1 MDRHFF
7 NFEEYDLAQALFDE
21 GVSLYAYG
29 LGCFGEKKGRV
40 ISFDTADVEI
50 DEEEF
55 GCTAEDLCRPVVFNC
70 DVGQG
75 TCNAVEWEKVI
86 GDIYCNEEE
95 YQKFVVK
102 SLEKITDEIGNS
114 PIPLN
119 VIIKHLK
126 KHIA

>member
-7 NFEEYDLAQALFDE
+7 KHEEYDLARALFDA

-29 LGCFGEKKGRV
+29 LGPFGEHKGRV
-40 ISFDTADVEI
+40 ISFDEADVEI

-55 GCTAEDLCRPVVFNC
+55 GCTAEDLTRPVVFNR

-75 TCNAVEWEKVI
+75 TCNTIEWERVI
-86 GDIYCNEEE
+86 GDLYCNEED
-95 YQKFVVK
+95 YQNFVVK
-102 SLEKITDEIGNS
+102 SLEKITNEISKS

-119 VIIKHLK
+119 VVIEHLK
-126 KHIA
+126 KFIA

>member
-7 NFEEYDLAQALFDE
+7 KIEEYDLARALFDE
-21 GVSLYAYG
+21 GFSLYAYG
-29 LGCFGEKKGRV
+29 LGAFGEKKGRV

-55 GCTAEDLCRPVVFNC
+55 ECTAEDLTRPVVFNC

-75 TCNAVEWEKVI
+75 TCNAIEWERVI
-86 GDIYCNEEE
+86 GDLYCNEEN
-95 YQKFVVK
+95 YQNFINKQ
-102 SLEKITDEIGNS
+102 LEKITDEISKS

-119 VIIKHLK
+119 IVIEHLK
-126 KHIA
+126 KFIA

>member
-7 NFEEYDLAQALFDE
+7 KIEEYDLARTLFDA

-29 LGCFGEKKGRV
+29 LGPFGEQKGRV
-40 ISFDTADVEI
+40 ISFDVADVEI

-55 GCTAEDLCRPVVFNC
+55 ECTAEDLCRPVVFDC

-75 TCNAVEWEKVI
+75 TCNALEWERCI
-86 GDIYCNEEE
+86 GDLYCNDEK
-95 YQKFVVK
+95 YQNFVVK
-102 SLEKITDEIGNS
+102 SLEKITKAVGDS
-114 PIPLN
+114 PIPLS

-126 KHIA
+126 NSVA

>member
-7 NFEEYDLAQALFDE
+7 KIEEYDLARALFDA

-29 LGCFGEKKGRV
+29 LGPFGEHKGRV
-40 ISFDTADVEI
+40 ISFDVADVEI

-55 GCTAEDLCRPVVFNC
+55 ECTAEDLCRPVVFNR

-75 TCNAVEWEKVI
+75 TCNALEWERCI
-86 GDIYCNEEE
+86 GDLYCSEED
-95 YQKFVVK
+95 YQNFIVK
-102 SLEKITDEIGNS
+102 SLEKITDEIGKS

-119 VIIKHLK
+119 IVIEHLK

>member
-7 NFEEYDLAQALFDE
+7 NPEEYDLARALFDA

-29 LGCFGEKKGRV
+29 LGAFGEKKGCV

-55 GCTAEDLCRPVVFNC
+55 ECTAEDLCRPVVFDR

-75 TCNAVEWEKVI
+75 TCNAIEWERVI
-86 GDIYCNEEE
+86 GDLYCSEED
-95 YQKFVVK
+95 YQKYVVK
-102 SLEKITDEIGNS
+102 SLEKITSEIS
-114 PIPLN
+114 KLPIPLN
-119 VIIKHLK
+119 IVIEHLK
-126 KHIA
+126 AFIA

>member
-7 NFEEYDLAQALFDE
+7 KIEEYDLARALFDE
-21 GVSLYAYG
+21 GFSLYAYG
-29 LGCFGEKKGRV
+29 LGAFGEKKGRV

-55 GCTAEDLCRPVVFNC
+55 ECTAEDLTRPVVFDR

-75 TCNAVEWEKVI
+75 TCNAIEWERVI
-86 GDIYCNEEE
+86 GDLYCNEEN
-95 YQKFVVK
+95 YQNFINKQ
-102 SLEKITDEIGNS
+102 LEKITDEIGNS

-119 VIIKHLK
+119 IVIEHLK

>member
-1 MDRHFF
+1 MNRHFF
-7 NFEEYDLAQALFDE
+7 NIEEYDLARALFDA

-29 LGCFGEKKGRV
+29 LGAFGEHKGRV
-40 ISFDTADVEI
+40 ISFDEADVEI

-55 GCTAEDLCRPVVFNC
+55 GCTAEDLCRPVVFNR

-75 TCNAVEWEKVI
+75 TCNALEWERSI
-86 GDIYCNEEE
+86 GDLYCNEEE
-95 YQKFVVK
+95 YQNFIVK
-102 SLEKITDEIGNS
+102 SLEKITDEIGKS

-119 VIIKHLK
+119 IVIEHLK

>member
-7 NFEEYDLAQALFDE
+7 NPEEYDLARALFDA

-29 LGCFGEKKGRV
+29 LGAFGEKKGRV

-55 GCTAEDLCRPVVFNC
+55 ECTAEDLCRPVVFDR

-75 TCNAVEWEKVI
+75 TCNAIEWERVI
-86 GDIYCNEEE
+86 GDLYCNEED

-102 SLEKITDEIGNS
+102 SLEKITDEIGKS

-119 VIIKHLK
+119 VVIEHLK
-126 KHIA
+126 KFIA

>member
-75 TCNAVEWEKVI
+75 TCNAIEWERVI
-86 GDIYCNEEE
+86 GDIYCNAIEWER
-95 YQKFVVK
+95 V
-102 SLEKITDEIGNS
+102 IGD
-114 PIPLN
+114 I
-119 VIIKHLK
+119 
-126 KHIA
+126 

>member
-1 MDRHFF
+1 MNRHFF
-7 NFEEYDLAQALFDE
+7 NPEEYDLACALFNA

-29 LGCFGEKKGRV
+29 LGAFGEEKGRV

-55 GCTAEDLCRPVVFNC
+55 ACTAEDMRRPVVFDR

-75 TCNAVEWEKVI
+75 TCNAIEWESVI
-86 GDIYCNEEE
+86 GDLYCNEEE
-95 YQKFVVK
+95 YQKFIVK
-102 SLEKITDEIGNS
+102 SLEKITDEIGKS

-119 VIIKHLK
+119 VVIKHLRRF
-126 KHIA
+126 IA

>member
-75 TCNAVEWEKVI
+75 TCNAIGGEKVI

-119 VIIKHLK
+119 VIIEHLK

>member
-7 NFEEYDLAQALFDE
+7 KIEEYDLARALFDE
-21 GVSLYAYG
+21 GFSLYAYG
-29 LGCFGEKKGRV
+29 LGAFGEKKGRV

-55 GCTAEDLCRPVVFNC
+55 ECTAEDLCRPVVFDR

-75 TCNAVEWEKVI
+75 TCNAIEWERVI
-86 GDIYCNEEE
+86 GDLYCNEEN
-95 YQKFVVK
+95 YQNFINKQ
-102 SLEKITDEIGNS
+102 LEKITDEIGNS

-119 VIIKHLK
+119 IVIEHLK

>member
-7 NFEEYDLAQALFDE
+7 NPEEYDLAIALFNA

-29 LGCFGEKKGRV
+29 LGAFGEEKGRV

-55 GCTAEDLCRPVVFNC
+55 CCTAEDLHRPVVFDR

-75 TCNAVEWEKVI
+75 TCNAIEWYSVI
-86 GDIYCNEEE
+86 GDLYCNEED

-102 SLEKITDEIGNS
+102 NLEKITDEIGKS

-119 VIIKHLK
+119 VVIKHLK
-126 KHIA
+126 KFIA